1 MKFRSRKNIFSYLI
15 FAFTAA
21 IIIFAC
27 IQEYIEEGFSL
38 SAAPLYIISLI
49 ILVFLGGMATTHYIV
64 TPSHIIYKC
73 GFINGKIEINNIHEI
88 VKGKTMHVGFKPAL
102 ATKGLIIKYNKFDDI
117 YISPETNDAF
127 IEAVLKINPDIKI
140 TLP

>member
-1 MKFRSRKNIFSYLI
+1 M
-15 FAFTAA
+15 A
-21 IIIFAC
+21 FAC
-27 IQEYIEEGFSL
+27 IQGYREEGFSMDII
-38 SAAPLYIISLI
+38 PLYIISL
-49 ILVFLGGMATTHYIV
+49 LMYTFLIGMFTTHYII
-64 TPSHIIYKC
+64 TPTDIIYKC
-73 GFINGKIEINNIHEI
+73 GFINGKIEIYSIKEI

-117 YISPETNDAF
+117 YISPETNDTF